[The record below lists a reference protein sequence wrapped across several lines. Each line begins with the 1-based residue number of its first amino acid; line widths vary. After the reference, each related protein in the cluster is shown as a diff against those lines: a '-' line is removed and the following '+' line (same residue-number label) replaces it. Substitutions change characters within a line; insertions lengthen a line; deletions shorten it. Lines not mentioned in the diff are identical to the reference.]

1 MRIARLLTLSAVT
14 FATPAVT
21 APPAKP
27 SMTKP
32 AETTSPEKTPSSLE
46 AETRAWHQKRV
57 ANLTAED
64 GWLSLVGLHWLEEGD
79 NRLGSAEDNDFIFPA
94 GTPAHI
100 GTLTRKGTQVT
111 FTLQPGVTV
120 TRGGQPFSG
129 GAVGTSESPA
139 DILGLGPL
147 RFYLIPRGDKMG
159 LRVKNPEAPARKQ
172 FHGIPT
178 WPVSAAW
185 RIEGRFEPAAS
196 PRKLAVPT
204 VLGTVEDMNSPG
216 TLVFQVNGQE
226 YRLDPVLESDSGP
239 FFVIFGDLTNR
250 TESYGAGRFLY
261 VDPPKDGRVVLD
273 FNRAYNPPCAFSPY
287 ATCPLPPSR
296 NRLKLSVEAGEKRYG
311 DH

>member
-14 FATPAVT
+14 FATPAFT

-32 AETTSPEKTPSSLE
+32 AETKSPEPPSTSLE

-79 NRLGSAEDNDFIFPA
+79 NRLGSAADNDFIFPA

-100 GTLTRKGTQVT
+100 GTLTRKGSQVT

-129 GAVGTSESPA
+129 GTVGTREGPE

-147 RFYLIPRGDKMG
+147 RFYLIPRGDKLG

-226 YRLDPVLESDSGP
+226 YRLDPVLESESGP
-239 FFVIFGDLTNR
+239 FFVIFGDQTNR

-287 ATCPLPPSR
+287 ATCPLPPAQ